1 MRGAAERG
9 HLVIGLG
16 DFNMVPLSLAHR
28 IIESQAPVR
37 DVWRVAHPNSSIG
50 AAINPAEQARGYPVP
65 TAEYNL
71 QRNGAT
77 CDSVLNTWRWE
88 KEEQKRLA
96 KGQDRVVDL
105 RTEDPKAKRLDYV
118 FFGGDVGME
127 DVRTWR
133 VEDVKVG
140 MTMRHPTLLCSLS
153 DHFSVEATLTCQPS
167 SSNPFANDNSNGNTS
182 STTKQASA
190 TIIAQTTHLSPDIYT
205 DIKAMIT
212 KYTLRERRQRRL
224 RLGHFVG
231 QVTIALGCFV
241 AIWFS
246 PRNYVSFILILLST
260 LGLSAG
266 VIDGLIGGLFVS
278 GEIRALKEFE
288 WEIEN
293 AIAVGQREKERIGE
307 GEESWRLAGK
317 VQAER
322 FDIDGEGRSSLNVNG
337 C

>member
-50 AAINPAEQARGYPVP
+50 AAINPAEQARGYPIP

-88 KEEQKRLA
+88 QDEQKQLA
-96 KGQDRVVDL
+96 KGQDRVIDL

-118 FFGGDVGME
+118 FFGGGEGME

-133 VEDVKVG
+133 VENVEVG

-153 DHFSVEATLTCQPS
+153 DHFSVEATITCQPQG
-167 SSNPFANDNSNGNTS
+167 SNLSGNGSEHGTNSTS
-182 STTKQASA
+182 AKQASA
-190 TIIAQTTHLSPDIYT
+190 LIIPQTSHLSPEIYR
-205 DIKAMIT
+205 DIKEMIT
-212 KYTLRERRQRRL
+212 KYTLRERQQRRW

-231 QVTIALGCFV
+231 QVTIAIGCFV

-307 GEESWRLAGK
+307 GEENWRLARK
-317 VQAER
+317 VEAER
-322 FDIDGEGRSSLNVNG
+322 FDVNGEGRSSLGVNG